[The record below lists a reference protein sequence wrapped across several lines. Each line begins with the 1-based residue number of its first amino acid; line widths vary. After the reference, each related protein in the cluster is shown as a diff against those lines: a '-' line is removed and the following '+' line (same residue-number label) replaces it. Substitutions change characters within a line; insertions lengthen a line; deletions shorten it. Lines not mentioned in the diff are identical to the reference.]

1 LRASWSKKGTSASI
15 DISGSNA
22 KRVIFGAVNIRTG
35 HRIFMEEKRQ
45 RQFEFQRFLKLI
57 RREYRSYTILLV
69 LDEDSSHTAKAS
81 KKLAD
86 DLSIQ
91 LEWLPV
97 RCSELNPLETLWGQA
112 KDVVTA
118 NWQYESIEEHVDIFL
133 HFVFSMTDREI
144 LQTSG
149 ILSGKFWIN

>member
-1 LRASWSKKGTSASI
+1 
-15 DISGSNA
+15 
-22 KRVIFGAVNIRTG
+22 VIFGAVNIETG
-35 HRIFMEEKRQ
+35 HRVFAEEKKQ
-45 RQFEFQRFLKLI
+45 TQGEFQNFLRLLRK
-57 RREYRSYTILLV
+57 EYRSYMILLV

-81 KKLAD
+81 KALAEKLH
-86 DLSIQ
+86 IE

-118 NWQYESIEEHVDIFL
+118 NWQYENIEEHAWIFL
-133 HFVFSMTDREI
+133 NFIFSLSDREI

-149 ILSGKFWIN
+149 ILSGNFWAQA